1 MEFRRPDRRVK
12 LCWTVYTLA
21 AAFIPLIAS
30 VVLFHLPMLPQWMPP
45 CFTVLWSGALLLI
58 LTVYYPQRYR
68 RMRYAIGEG
77 TVAAVR
83 GVFFLSHQ
91 RIPLSAVR
99 HITVIRGPLE
109 RITGICALLISAT
122 GGRLLLEGI
131 PADEAKKMTE
141 AII

>member
-21 AAFIPLIAS
+21 VAVIPLIAS
-30 VVLFHLPMLPQWMPP
+30 IVLFRLPMLPLWMPR
-45 CFTVLWSGALLLI
+45 CFTVLWSGAFSLI
-58 LTVYYPQRYR
+58 LTVYYPLRYR
-68 RMRYAIGEG
+68 RMRYALGDD
-77 TVAAVR
+77 TVAAIR

-99 HITVIRGPLE
+99 HVTVIRGPLE
-109 RITGICALLISAT
+109 RLTGITALFISAT

-141 AII
+141 ALL